1 MKSPVWSILVCKI
14 PEFWRWKLWAQN
26 FVPFDSGNILIKES
40 KKPGFTFSV
49 ELRTKFAWSHDLNQT
64 FLNRASNLTPYL
76 FSSKNIKVFQ
86 WLSYSN
92 LTPCL
97 FLTKNI
103 KALQWLSKSKFLSF
117 ITKKNPSNGNGNKTR
132 QFSMGR
138 IQKWHSFSSVVKYK
152 GF

>member
-86 WLSYSN
+86 WLSKLKVLN
-92 LTPCL
+92 
-97 FLTKNI
+97 FVTKM
-103 KALQWLSKSKFLSF
+103 
-117 ITKKNPSNGNGNKTR
+117 NPNNGNETKSDIFTWDIFKSDTMSFFNK
-132 QFSMGR
+132 
-138 IQKWHSFSSVVKYK
+138 KY
-152 GF
+152 

>member
-1 MKSPVWSILVCKI
+1 MVFISVIKKSFCFFMKSPVWSILVCKI

-86 WLSYSN
+86 WLSKLKVLN
-92 LTPCL
+92 
-97 FLTKNI
+97 FMTKM
-103 KALQWLSKSKFLSF
+103 
-117 ITKKNPSNGNGNKTR
+117 NPNNGNETKSDIFTWDIFKSDTMSFFNK
-132 QFSMGR
+132 
-138 IQKWHSFSSVVKYK
+138 KY
-152 GF
+152 